1 MKIYGV
7 TGWKNAGKTTLME
20 RLVQEFVARGL
31 KVSTVK
37 HAHHDTDVDQ
47 EGRDSY
53 RHRTAG
59 AQEVMLASP
68 KRWALMHELRGDAEP
83 SLSELLAR
91 MSKVDL
97 ILVEGYKSEAHPK
110 IEAYRSVSVKAPL
123 AETNPTIRAIA
134 SDCPVETDLPLLD
147 LNDTAQIADFISE
160 ELGL

>member
-83 SLSELLAR
+83 PLSELLAR